1 MSAARVAAD
10 PPNEGFRRARTP
22 RTVSDGHLAGTFRR
36 RSARGWS
43 VRGRIVVAGL
53 AGLLVSGCAAEAE
66 PVAVPPPAPIA
77 VDVPAASSGGACRL
91 LDFTVIEQLVKVRF
105 DVAAASERGD
115 TFTCVVRAERA
126 ALPELTLSV
135 TDTKIDKATFGADVV
150 PDKATKV
157 TGLGQQAYRRT
168 IAAAS
173 GRGPVAEVGWL
184 ASEGRLAT
192 LSWTAASGAQRS
204 AAEKLTGDLVALAK
218 KVNTRA
224 L

>member
-1 MSAARVAAD
+1 M
-10 PPNEGFRRARTP
+10 
-22 RTVSDGHLAGTFRR
+22 
-36 RSARGWS
+36 
-43 VRGRIVVAGL
+43 RGRIVVAGL
-53 AGLLVSGCAAEAE
+53 AGLLLSGCAAKAE

-77 VDVPAASSGGACRL
+77 VDVAAASSGGACRL
-91 LDFTVIEQLVKVRF
+91 LDFALIEQLLKVRF
-105 DVAAASERGD
+105 DVAAASERSD
-115 TFTCVVRAERA
+115 TYACVVRAEGA
-126 ALPELTLSV
+126 TLPELTLSV
-135 TDTKIDKATFGADVV
+135 TDAKIDKTTFGADVV

-192 LSWTAASGAQRS
+192 LSWTTARGAQRS
-204 AAEKLTGDLVALAK
+204 AAEKLTGDLIALAK
-218 KVNTRA
+218 KVDTKA

>member
-1 MSAARVAAD
+1 M
-10 PPNEGFRRARTP
+10 
-22 RTVSDGHLAGTFRR
+22 
-36 RSARGWS
+36 
-43 VRGRIVVAGL
+43 RGRIVVAGL
-53 AGLLVSGCAAEAE
+53 AGLLVSGCAADAE

-77 VDVPAASSGGACRL
+77 VDVAAASSGGACRL

-115 TFTCVVRAERA
+115 THTCVLRAESA
-126 ALPELTLSV
+126 ALPELTLTV

-150 PDKATKV
+150 PDKAAKV

-168 IAAAS
+168 VAAAG

-184 ASEGRLAT
+184 ATEGRLAE
-192 LSWTAASGAQRS
+192 LSWTGARDAERS
-204 AAEKLTGDLVALAK
+204 AAEKLTADLIALAK

>member
-1 MSAARVAAD
+1 M
-10 PPNEGFRRARTP
+10 
-22 RTVSDGHLAGTFRR
+22 
-36 RSARGWS
+36 
-43 VRGRIVVAGL
+43 RGRIVVAGL

-115 TFTCVVRAERA
+115 THSCVVRAESA
-126 ALPELTLSV
+126 TMPELALSV
-135 TDTKIDKATFGADVV
+135 TETTIDKATFGTDVV

-168 IAAAS
+168 VAAA
-173 GRGPVAEVGWL
+173 GGHGPVAEVGWL
-184 ASEGRLAT
+184 AADGRLAT
-192 LSWTAASGAQRS
+192 LSWTTARDVERS

-218 KVNTRA
+218 KVDTRA